1 MSVKAAGN
9 KTKLAKMLRRSR
21 NAVSIWYRVPD
32 HLVLKVEKLTGVSR
46 YDLRPDIFGEDT

>member
-1 MSVKAAGN
+1 MAVKAAGN

>member
-1 MSVKAAGN
+1 MKAAGN

-21 NAVSIWYRVPD
+21 NAVSIWYSKVPD